1 MRVRDILLQLHLWTG
16 LSLGVLF
23 IILGLSGSAIVY
35 PTLLAPAD
43 TPARPSSADR
53 QASLEQQIAA
63 ARQVNPSFA
72 RQTANLS
79 LPDGDGTTAITFASG
94 RDGAGGRG
102 REGRRNRPQLQV
114 FVDPGT
120 AAVVGTR
127 TTAPSRMVRFAH
139 QLHES
144 LFLGPMGRSIVGCLG
159 IAMTLLGISGLYL
172 WWPRSHQWKQAFF
185 IRGKA
190 RGAALYRDIH
200 KTFGFWF
207 LPVFLVVSVTGVAIA
222 FPNLLSSGRA
232 DGDRGDGGRARG
244 FSRDQATI
252 QIPDQA
258 SRLSLHD
265 IIADAE
271 HAFGAKAARIAVAA
285 EPDRPVTVGLAFSD
299 GRSRDVQ
306 MNPYTGE
313 ALNDQA
319 DRQRPPNM
327 RSLHEG
333 QGLGP
338 VYRAAVFVVG
348 FLPLLF
354 AVSGLLL
361 WLKKRKAVSS
371 TRGEPVLT
379 ARAPRSGQSARC

>member
-1 MRVRDILLQLHLWTG
+1 MKLRDVLLQLHLWTG
-16 LSLGVLF
+16 LSLGMLF
-23 IILGLSGSAIVY
+23 VILGLSGSAIVY

-43 TPARPSSADR
+43 TPSRQSSADK

-79 LPDGDGTTAITFASG
+79 LPDGDGTTAITFASE
-94 RDGAGGRG
+94 RDGAGGQG
-102 REGRRNRPQLQV
+102 RDRRRNRPQLQI

-120 AAVVGTR
+120 ATVMGTR

-144 LFLGPMGRSIVGCLG
+144 LFLGPMGRPVVGCLG
-159 IAMTLLGISGLYL
+159 IAMTLLGVSGLYL
-172 WWPRSHQWKQAFF
+172 WWPRPRQWKQAFF

-222 FPNLLSSGRA
+222 FPNLLPSDRA
-232 DGDRGDGGRARG
+232 DGGRARG
-244 FSRDQATI
+244 FSNDQATI

-258 SRLSLHD
+258 SRLGLHD

-271 HAFGAKAARIAVAA
+271 HAFGGKVARIAVAA
-285 EPDRPVTVGLAFSD
+285 QPDRPVTVGLAFSD
-299 GRSRDVQ
+299 GRSRDIQ

-319 DRQRPPNM
+319 GRQRQPSM

-354 AVSGLLL
+354 ATSGLLL

-371 TRGEPVLT
+371 VRGEPVLT
-379 ARAPRSGQSARC
+379 ARAQRSRQSARC